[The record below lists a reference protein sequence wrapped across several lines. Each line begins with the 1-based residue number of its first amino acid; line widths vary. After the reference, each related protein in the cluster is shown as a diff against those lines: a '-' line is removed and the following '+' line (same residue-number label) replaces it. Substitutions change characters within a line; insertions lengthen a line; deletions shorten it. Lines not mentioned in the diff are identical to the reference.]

1 MKMYCFKSGKNAF
14 VKEYINQNEIV
25 LTLNPN
31 EALFLSQN
39 KFSKDFLESFDLRV
53 CELETKKEA

>member
-1 MKMYCFKSGKNAF
+1 MKMYCYKNEENAF
-14 VKEYINQNEIV
+14 LKKYINQNEIV

-39 KFSKDFLESFDLRV
+39 KFSKDFLESFGLRV